1 MDKEV
6 KPITRQ
12 AWKRLMEKGY
22 AIVRVHNGK
31 PRLFVMQVDLKTGDT
46 ELQPVTFD
54 P

>member
-22 AIVRVHNGK
+22 ATPATPAK
-31 PRLFVMQVDLKTGDT
+31 PECERG
-46 ELQPVTFD
+46 
-54 P
+54 